1 MIISNKRSS
10 ISSLS
15 NIYSDANIFI
25 VWLVQLL
32 NELIQLSTWLILP
45 YVLKCHNST
54 IMHLIYVP
62 LFYKCYLC
70 VIGRSI
76 YCRKIHLTIF
86 HKYYYVIADFLSLCS
101 DLPGFP
107 HFAGDSRISKTIVVS
122 PSPHVIN
129 MYESPHIDNSLL
141 VILFFSGSWCRFV
154 RYRNIFIVCL
164 LGDSQDPDPSL
175 PMR

>member
-1 MIISNKRSS
+1 
-10 ISSLS
+10 
-15 NIYSDANIFI
+15 
-25 VWLVQLL
+25 
-32 NELIQLSTWLILP
+32 
-45 YVLKCHNST
+45 
-54 IMHLIYVP
+54 MHLIYVP

-129 MYESPHIDNSLL
+129 MYEYPHIDNSLL
-141 VILFFSGSWCRFV
+141 VILFSLVPGADLFVTATFLLSVYLAIVRILTLRFRCANFAFCFNGDCFWLGAIV
-154 RYRNIFIVCL
+154 FNIL
-164 LGDSQDPDPSL
+164 
-175 PMR
+175 